1 MKKFTLFIGDIAL
14 LYVSLLLTLWI
25 RYGHVDQELWSQHW
39 QPFSIIFAI
48 WLIVFFI
55 NGLYEIRKVS
65 NDFKFYSSLLQNL
78 LINAGLAILF
88 FYLRLGGV
96 ASHIRPQTVLV
107 ILIFIFAVLFLLW
120 RKIFYQLSSS
130 RSFGSNLAIIGVS
143 PESLM
148 LAEEIINKPQ
158 LGYKLKLIIN
168 PDHSPLPE
176 KFQITP
182 ITKDISDLKNELI
195 KYNINTV
202 VSINDPKYGPEV
214 ARYLFESIVL
224 KIQYYNLVDFYEKI
238 TGKILLVSLE
248 RNWFLENITQQNNR
262 WFPVAKR
269 LIDIFFSVFFGL
281 IALPFLLLLIL
292 FIKLESA
299 GPAIYKQQRVGLN
312 NKIFTVY
319 KLRSMR
325 QDAESGGAVWASK
338 NDDRITRMGKFMR
351 RTRLDEI
358 PQFWNILMGNMSFVG
373 PRPERPEFVEQLKG
387 AIPFYN
393 ERHLVKP
400 GLTGWAQINYPYGAS
415 VEDAREKLQY
425 DLFYIKNQSIVL
437 DISIILK
444 TINTIFN
451 ISFGR

>member
-1 MKKFTLFIGDIAL
+1 MKKFTLLLGDIAL
-14 LYVSLLLTLWI
+14 LYIGLLLTLWI
-25 RYGHVDQELWSQHW
+25 RYGHVNQALWDQHW
-39 QPFSIIFAI
+39 RPFSIIFAI

-55 NGLYEIRKVS
+55 NGLYEIRKVR

-78 LINAGLAILF
+78 LINAAIAILF

-96 ASHIRPQTVLV
+96 ASHIRPQTILV
-107 ILIFIFAVLFLLW
+107 ILICVFAVLFLSW
-120 RKIFYQLSSS
+120 RRIFYQLSAS
-130 RSFGSNLAIIGVS
+130 RSFGNNLAIVGVN

-158 LGYKLKLIIN
+158 LGYQLKLIVN

-182 ITKDISDLKNELI
+182 IIKDISDLKNQLI
-195 KYNINTV
+195 KHNINTV

-238 TGKILLVSLE
+238 TGKIPLVSLE

-262 WFPVAKR
+262 WFPMAKR
-269 LIDIFFSVFFGL
+269 LIDIFFSCVFG
-281 IALPFLLLLIL
+281 IISLPFLLLLIL

-325 QDAESGGAVWASK
+325 KDAENNGAVWASK
-338 NDDRITRMGKFMR
+338 NDERITRMGKFMR

-373 PRPERPEFVEQLKG
+373 PRPERPEFVEQLKT
-387 AIPFYN
+387 AMPFYN

-444 TINTIFN
+444 TINTMFN